1 MIFTICSFFLLFSEF
16 ASEADQKQ
24 TTNLIY
30 NIVYKNDSI
39 GYLDAN
45 YDINQSS
52 ELYIITSEASFR
64 FLMRFSS
71 DYSFE
76 NRFRGG
82 TLVSSKTQNKV
93 NDKVRS
99 TSAITRKGDGY
110 DMKIDDVSSR
120 LNKKV
125 TYAMANLYFHEPS
138 DITEVFS
145 ERYGEFCKIKKV
157 ANHKYELHLPSGKKN
172 YYSYKNGICQE
183 VEVNHSMATFYFVLQ
198 Q

>member
-1 MIFTICSFFLLFSEF
+1 MLFTIWSFFLLFSGLTPGE
-16 ASEADQKQ
+16 DQKSS
-24 TTNLIY
+24 TNLKY

-45 YDINQSS
+45 YDVNQSS
-52 ELYIITSEASFR
+52 ELYVITSEASFR
-64 FLMRFSS
+64 FLMKFSS
-71 DYSFE
+71 DYMFE

-99 TSAITRKGDGY
+99 TSSITRKGDGY
-110 DMKIDDVSSR
+110 DMKIDDKKSR
-120 LNKKV
+120 LNQKV

-138 DITEVFS
+138 DIDQVFS

-157 ANHKYELHLPSGKKN
+157 ANHKYELLLPSGRKN
-172 YYSYKNGICQE
+172 YYSYKDGICHE
-183 VEVNHSMATFYFVLQ
+183 VEVNHSMATFHFVLQ
-198 Q
+198 K